1 MLLTFK
7 FKSSHIYCYLL
18 WLNSLIVGHTEYQAP
33 IDSDVEEEFEQF
45 IEEIEDFLMKQ
56 DMGEPLDEEQR

>member
-1 MLLTFK
+1 MA
-7 FKSSHIYCYLL
+7 
-18 WLNSLIVGHTEYQAP
+18 GHVAS

-56 DMGEPLDEEQR
+56 DMGEPLDEEERG